1 MPSLDVVG
9 TYNTHQEKSIL
20 RFVTITECSAVQKM
34 RFDLLILVCISG
46 FVYVHVHGCDE
57 GTVKGKCDALDFC
70 FCKNGTWMRT
80 TFEVAQT
87 IESTIRSFSDLCN
100 QCTGSTISSCS
111 NDYYTKKF
119 GLLLVTQIEE
129 AGKNCTFTVGSN
141 LQETTTIWTDI
152 SSSTAAPPNPERTI
166 GTNISYTT
174 ESITNTADEVG
185 SNLQETTTIWT
196 DISSST
202 AAPPNPERTTGTNI
216 SYTTESIT
224 NTAGQCCCS
233 EDFQA
238 KIQYWL
244 NASNQRIHLKN
255 LPSSLIAIKN
265 ELTVEK
271 KNLSAIKNLRTCAP
285 DQRPSAAVA
294 GYLGAFII
302 SLVLSLII
310 LMDCSKLITNLRFC
324 QLSSK

>member
-1 MPSLDVVG
+1 MVNLTCNINICYPMK
-9 TYNTHQEKSIL
+9 KSIY
-20 RFVTITECSAVQKM
+20 F
-34 RFDLLILVCISG
+34 
-46 FVYVHVHGCDE
+46 
-57 GTVKGKCDALDFC
+57 
-70 FCKNGTWMRT
+70 
-80 TFEVAQT
+80 
-87 IESTIRSFSDLCN
+87 
-100 QCTGSTISSCS
+100 
-111 NDYYTKKF
+111 
-119 GLLLVTQIEE
+119 
-129 AGKNCTFTVGSN
+129 FT
-141 LQETTTIWTDI
+141 
-152 SSSTAAPPNPERTI
+152 R
-166 GTNISYTT
+166 
-174 ESITNTADEVG
+174 
-185 SNLQETTTIWT
+185 
-196 DISSST
+196 
-202 AAPPNPERTTGTNI
+202 
-216 SYTTESIT
+216 
-224 NTAGQCCCS
+224 AGQCCCS

-310 LMDCSKLITNLRFC
+310 LMDCSKLMTNLRFC